1 MKALGWASEKLIG
14 GVVTI
19 LLLIGC
25 GGGSSGTGVRTF
37 DGRILTTQND
47 PLSGATVTVVQT
59 GDSTVTDAQ
68 GFFSLDSEDTKSS
81 VDFAIDASDV
91 HTVVNVATI
100 DPSSTSISLN
110 VKVDK
115 VKNSAQ
121 VQIVDVRAQIV
132 GTCDPAFEN
141 NEVIRQANK
150 IAKGTICTVRVKVFG
165 DGHPLVGEKIALQRH
180 SCASDAAPWTTITEG
195 NI

>member
-1 MKALGWASEKLIG
+1 M
-14 GVVTI
+14 
-19 LLLIGC
+19 
-25 GGGSSGTGVRTF
+25 
-37 DGRILTTQND
+37 
-47 PLSGATVTVVQT
+47 QT

-165 DGHPLVGEKIALQRH
+165 DGHPLVGEKISLQRH

-195 NI
+195 NILADGFGMMDFHFYDDVNRCQYRVVAPYLNDTIPPTLLLIDTFTAQTLGK